1 MPITINVNGA
11 DREMSEN
18 GATPLLHV
26 LRNALGLRGVRFGCG
41 NEDCGA
47 CTVLVNGEP
56 FYSCTATLDAVEG
69 KAVITVEGLEGLE
82 AAALRDAFLAER
94 AGQCGYCLSG
104 ILVSAYALMR
114 RGKPLT
120 RTEIKAGLNR
130 HLCRCGS
137 HPSILRAVARAL
149 AAVEQQGV

>member
-1 MPITINVNGA
+1 MPITINVNGT
-11 DREMSEN
+11 DREVSEN
-18 GATPLLHV
+18 GEPSLLHV

-56 FYSCTATLDAVEG
+56 FYSCTAKLDAVEG
-69 KAVITVEGLEGLE
+69 KAIITVEGLEGPE
-82 AAALRDAFLAER
+82 ADALREAFLAER

-104 ILVSAYALMR
+104 ILVSAYALMH
-114 RGKPLT
+114 RGEPLA
-120 RTEIKAGLNR
+120 RAEIQAGLSR

-149 AAVEQQGV
+149 AAMEQQDV